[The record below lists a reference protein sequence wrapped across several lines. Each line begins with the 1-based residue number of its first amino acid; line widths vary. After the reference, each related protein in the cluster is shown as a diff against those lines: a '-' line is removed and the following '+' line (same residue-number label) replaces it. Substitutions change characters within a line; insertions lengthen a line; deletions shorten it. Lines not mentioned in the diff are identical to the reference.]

1 MTYAPSGYTGR
12 IGKPHA
18 AEPMEA
24 EPLNQEPWRATYSKG
39 SSGNSKTGPYDGIN
53 PGKMAKPKPWA
64 DGASQIDKVS
74 PESVYGG
81 DASYY
86 SAWNDKSDST
96 NSATIP
102 SIDFSSNDDT
112 TKMSSEY
119 SSSNG
124 EKGKS
129 SEPYFSWGGNGDS
142 ESNKPSGSTYSGKK
156 PVQGNNDDTTE
167 MSSEHSSSNAGKGK
181 ASKPYFSGDDT
192 SDSER
197 IPSKPAGSTYSSKKP
212 VQGNTYD
219 IWDTPSKPATE
230 SAWDKPKEA
239 SVYSSWDEPKTT
251 SKKPVDSKPASVGS
265 AWDSSDSKE
274 LASDAPWHFNN
285 PEKPKPKGGSFPQ
298 SSEFSDS
305 NNKPSTYSK
314 GSLGSEYWNQEDKPK
329 TSTYASW
336 KENPQ
341 NTENMQN
348 SENTWGAVSY
358 SKETT
363 QHSAEPVPTTSGLSH
378 TDVIL
383 ISGMF
388 PCLKKTNL

>member
-39 SSGNSKTGPYDGIN
+39 SSGKSKTGPYDGIN

-64 DGASQIDKVS
+64 NGASQIDKVS

-81 DASYY
+81 DASYH
-86 SAWNDKSDST
+86 SASNDKSDST
-96 NSATIP
+96 TIP
-102 SIDFSSNDDT
+102 SFDFSSNDDT

-124 EKGKS
+124 DKGKS
-129 SEPYFSWGGNGDS
+129 SEPYFSWGGSGDS
-142 ESNKPSGSTYSGKK
+142 KSNKPSGSTYSGKK
-156 PVQGNNDDTTE
+156 PVQGNNDDATE
-167 MSSEHSSSNAGKGK
+167 MSSEYSSSNGGNGK
-181 ASKPYFSGDDT
+181 ASKPYFSWDDT

-251 SKKPVDSKPASVGS
+251 SKKPVDWDSKPASVGS
-265 AWDSSDSKE
+265 TWDSSDSKD
-274 LASDAPWHFNN
+274 LASNAPWHFNN
-285 PEKPKPKGGSFPQ
+285 PEKPKAKGGSFPQ

-314 GSLGSEYWNQEDKPK
+314 GSSASEYWNQEDKPK

-336 KENPQ
+336 KESPQ
-341 NTENMQN
+341 NTENTQN
-348 SENTWGAVSY
+348 SENAWGAVSY

-363 QHSAEPVPTTSGLSH
+363 QHTAEPVPTTSGLSH

-388 PCLKKTNL
+388 PCLKKTNI